1 MHKKPYCFG
10 RWDGNSIVDYYYNST
25 AWMTMD
31 IFDSLLQKFNNQ
43 MKLQNQ
49 KALLLI
55 DNAGDSL
62 ITDDFLMILL
72 S

>member
-1 MHKKPYCFG
+1 
-10 RWDGNSIVDYYYNST
+10 
-25 AWMTMD
+25 MTMD
-31 IFDSLLQKFNNQ
+31 IFDSLLQKFNNH

-55 DNAGDSL
+55 DNAGGHNV
-62 ITDDFLMILL
+62 TDDFLMILL